1 MTIGRRKYSSN
12 TWCAEMQGRKKKES
26 QPRVGVYLAVSQS
39 LDREIYISI
48 SASPSLRI
56 PRDYP
61 FPPHIRRTSSTILR
75 SHYIFE
81 VFSPLMR
88 LWLPARNTVR
98 FSIIKCC
105 YSYQMIVGSCY
116 PSCSQLCCPF
126 SHSFPREICPN
137 LLSTP
142 TLTPSSKDTPAN
154 YIVKE
159 RTVVLPVLKFRLHK
173 QPDFVL
179 IL

>member
-1 MTIGRRKYSSN
+1 VCGDVGSEEGGVT
-12 TWCAEMQGRKKKES
+12 AQGCCLPGCES
-26 QPRVGVYLAVSQS
+26 S

-61 FPPHIRRTSSTILR
+61 FPPHIRRTSGTIPR
-75 SHYIFE
+75 SLYI
-81 VFSPLMR
+81 
-88 LWLPARNTVR
+88 

-105 YSYQMIVGSCY
+105 YSYQMIVESCY
-116 PSCSQLCCPF
+116 PSCLQLCCPF
-126 SHSFPREICPN
+126 SHSFRREICPN
-137 LLSTP
+137 LLSKP

-154 YIVKE
+154 FIVKE
-159 RTVVLPVLKFRLHK
+159 RTVVLPVLKFRLRK

-179 IL
+179 TLETEPQ